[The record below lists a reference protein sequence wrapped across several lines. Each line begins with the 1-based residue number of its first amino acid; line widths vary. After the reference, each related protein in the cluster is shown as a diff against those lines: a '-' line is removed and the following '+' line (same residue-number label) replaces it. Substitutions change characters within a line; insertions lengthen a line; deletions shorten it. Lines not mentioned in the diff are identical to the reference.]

1 MNHLLERFLRFAE
14 SSLGGKRAS
23 PLTPPCSCSP
33 SNCRFGAKLLI
44 DLLWNNVIYKII
56 LAIMWQIRGEFVF
69 QLQFIYYLLERFL
82 RFLRFAESS
91 LLFIFWIFFTI
102 FFRFQIHPL
111 GISTVVYQVIIIP
124 FFPFLIGSIN

>member
-44 DLLWNNVIYKII
+44 DLLWNNIIYKII
-56 LAIMWQIRGEFVF
+56 FAIMWQIRWEFVF

-82 RFLRFAESS
+82 RFAESS
-91 LLFIFWIFFTI
+91 LLFIFWIFSTI
-102 FFRFQIHPL
+102 GFRFQIHPL
-111 GISTVVYQVIIIP
+111 GTSIVLYHIIIIC
-124 FFPFLIGSIN
+124 FFPFLIGLIT